1 MKTSPRCGMAGPVLV
16 SFTTSCARPPTATF
30 WVAEVSMLAVGGT
43 GLMQPASSSTSANSR
58 AAFISLPYPLATH
71 SVGQCLTRRPK
82 SISDYSGRLA
92 RKDDVR
98 NAGPR
103 AAVSASR
110 EAGGR
115 TRMRSADGR
124 RLHGDRSGRG
134 PFQPFVQ
141 AIRQPDAECKSV
153 PDAQS
158 RPEPVAF
165 AVPGAEPGGRTGVG
179 GHTRELLGGSRDP
192 GSFSLDPGLARPCPR
207 PPHRPPTPQPPP
219 PHPRA
224 PAP

>member
-16 SFTTSCARPPTATF
+16 SCTTSCAGPPTATV
-30 WVAEVSMLAVGGT
+30 WVAEVSIVAVGGA

-58 AAFISLPYPLATH
+58 PAFISLPYPLATH

-98 NAGPR
+98 NVGPP
-103 AAVSASR
+103 AVVSTSR

-134 PFQPFVQ
+134 PFHPFVH
-141 AIRQPDAECKSV
+141 AIRH
-153 PDAQS
+153 PDAQSKSPPDTHS

-165 AVPGAEPGGRTGVG
+165 ARPRA
-179 GHTRELLGGSRDP
+179 DP
-192 GSFSLDPGLARPCPR
+192 G
-207 PPHRPPTPQPPP
+207 
-219 PHPRA
+219 
-224 PAP
+224 